1 MEISIE
7 SILTTS
13 TEVELRES
21 PVELNDALREVHGGR
36 SGDFSLAAPLRV
48 LLRYMRSHNDLIF
61 DGILDGTVDA
71 ECSRCLERYPIT
83 VERPFFCTLLPVQT
97 EIPNSREL
105 ELQQEDLSTSYYT
118 GETINV
124 SSLVSEQLLL
134 SLPTLPLCKADCEGL
149 CKRCGENLNTATCDC
164 PSDSTNDHLF
174 PLGSLS
180 GLRISAPKKPHDDNR
195 RS

>member
-7 SILTTS
+7 SILADS

-21 PVELNDALREVHGGR
+21 PEELNDVLRAVNGGR
-36 SGDFSLAAPLRV
+36 SADFSLTTPLRV
-48 LLRYMRSHNDLIF
+48 LLRYMRSGNDLIF
-61 DGILDGTVDA
+61 DGVLDGTVDA
-71 ECSRCLERYPIT
+71 ECSRCLERYSIT
-83 VERPFFCTLLPVQT
+83 VERQFFCTLLPVQT
-97 EIPNSREL
+97 GIPNSREL

-124 SSLVSEQLLL
+124 SLLVGEQLLL
-134 SLPTLPLCKADCEGL
+134 SLPTLPLCKADCAGL
-149 CKRCGENLNTATCDC
+149 CKQCGENLNTSTCDC
-164 PSDSTNDHLF
+164 PSHSTNDHSF
-174 PLGSLS
+174 PLASLA